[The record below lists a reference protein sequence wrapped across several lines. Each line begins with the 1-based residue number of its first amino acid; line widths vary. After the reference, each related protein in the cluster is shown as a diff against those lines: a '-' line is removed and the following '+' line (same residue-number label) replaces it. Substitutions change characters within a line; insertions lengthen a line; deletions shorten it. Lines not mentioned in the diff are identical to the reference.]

1 MIKLKIEDK
10 LVTVATCGEV
20 DVPVVYFN
28 AFENEGRLVAR
39 LLRNNGNA
47 HFNFVCVNKLNWNH
61 DMTPWSAP
69 PVKKN
74 SDPFTG
80 GADDYLN
87 LLTQKIIPA
96 AENNMNGISRRYIAG
111 YSLGGL
117 FALYSLYK
125 TDAFSGAASV
135 SGSLWFEGFKD
146 FVFENKM
153 KTKPER
159 VYFSVGNKESKT
171 LNTYMKTVENNTR
184 EIESFYRSQGIET
197 VFELNSGNH
206 FQNIAGRIA
215 AGLNWITQP

>member
-1 MIKLKIEDK
+1 
-10 LVTVATCGEV
+10 
-20 DVPVVYFN
+20 
-28 AFENEGRLVAR
+28 
-39 LLRNNGNA
+39 
-47 HFNFVCVNKLNWNH
+47 
-61 DMTPWSAP
+61 MTPWSAP

-159 VYFSVGNKESKT
+159 VYF
-171 LNTYMKTVENNTR
+171 
-184 EIESFYRSQGIET
+184 Q
-197 VFELNSGNH
+197 
-206 FQNIAGRIA
+206 
-215 AGLNWITQP
+215 

>member
-1 MIKLKIEDK
+1 
-10 LVTVATCGEV
+10 
-20 DVPVVYFN
+20 
-28 AFENEGRLVAR
+28 
-39 LLRNNGNA
+39 
-47 HFNFVCVNKLNWNH
+47 
-61 DMTPWSAP
+61 MTPWSAP

-197 VFELNSGNH
+197 IFELNSGNH

-215 AGLNWITQP
+215 AGLNWLTRP